1 MNIEAGDTNVVG
13 DEYYAYDDTLKNK
26 IGLAVNFSSEKGTV
40 TDENSQVLKDMIDS
54 SIDDLKS
61 KQDSGIQILFNV
73 DGYGQDLTET
83 APKLFEYLSKRL
95 LELGFRNPNFIIEQ
109 KNYDY
114 AADMQIESYPEE
126 IVISFI
132 NSCR

>member
-1 MNIEAGDTNVVG
+1 MNSL
-13 DEYYAYDDTLKNK
+13 EYK
-26 IGLAVNFSSEKGTV
+26 IHSWSVISPHKIAL
-40 TDENSQVLKDMIDS
+40 ID
-54 SIDDLKS
+54 K
-61 KQDSGIQILFNV
+61 KRAFT
-73 DGYGQDLTET
+73 YKE
-83 APKLFEYLSKRL
+83 LFENIWASKRL